1 MLDLFTDHC
10 EVVKESLSGSR
21 TVDERTYA
29 SVAALDERLQQVK
42 KLGQRFA
49 IIEFSPAVKK
59 LKNHSNK
66 VVPV

>member
-1 MLDLFTDHC
+1 MLELYPDHY

-21 TVDERTYA
+21 TIDEQTYA

-42 KLGQRFA
+42 KMGQKFA

-66 VVPV
+66 IVPV